1 MYDGIIITMKKTKLI
16 IITIITSLILSACS
30 STPIAGEIGTEPSVQ
45 GPAAGAESQESTDYS
60 DSTAKVRPDDGRTV
74 VGISMPDRLLERW
87 NHDGTFL
94 KEHFEAEGCEVILKF
109 ANNLIDTQI
118 SDIKSMID
126 GGADLLVITAVD
138 GAALSSILD
147 KAKSQGIKIIA
158 YDRLLM
164 NSDAVDF
171 YVSYDNYK
179 VGVLQAEYVISAL
192 KLKTSRDSKNIE
204 FVTGDPVDNNAKFFY
219 QGAFDTLQP
228 YIESGKLRVPSN
240 QQEFYETSTAQW
252 STDIAQQ
259 RLQII
264 LNSYYPEGEKLDA
277 VLCANDSTA
286 LGATRAIESDY
297 IGTNSVV
304 VTGQDADVANIYNI
318 IEGKQSM
325 TVFKALR
332 DESVVAVALG
342 LAILSDETPDES
354 LIASSHWNFECSYNT
369 TDYDNG
375 SKVIDSF
382 LLSPITVTRQNLE
395 KELFDTGYYARNAS
409 GLIYAVE

>member
-1 MYDGIIITMKKTKLI
+1 MKKTKLI
-16 IITIITSLILSACS
+16 IITIISALILSACS
-30 STPIAGEIGTEPSVQ
+30 STPVAGEIGTEPAVQ
-45 GPAAGAESQESTDYS
+45 KPAAGEAPTGSADYDGS
-60 DSTAKVRPDDGRTV
+60 AANVRQDDGRTV

-94 KEHFEAEGCEVILKF
+94 KEHFEDKGCEVILKY

-118 SDIKSMID
+118 SDIRSMIE

-164 NSDAVDF
+164 NSDAVDY

-179 VGVLQAEYVISAL
+179 VGVLQAEYIIAAL
-192 KLKTSRDSKNIE
+192 GLKHSKRVRNIE
-204 FVTGDPVDNNAKFFY
+204 FVTGDPVDNNARFFY
-219 QGAFDTLQP
+219 QGAVDTLSP
-228 YIESGKLRVPSN
+228 YLESGSLQVPST
-240 QQEFYETSTAQW
+240 QQGFYETSTAQW

-264 LNSYYPEGEKLDA
+264 LNSYYPEGITLNA

-286 LGATRAIESDY
+286 LGATRALESDY
-297 IGTNSVV
+297 IGKNSVV
-304 VTGQDADVANIYNI
+304 VTGQDADVANIYSI

-342 LAILSDETPDES
+342 LSILSDEEPDGK
-354 LIASSHWNFECSYNT
+354 LITSSGWDFDCSYNT

-375 SKVIDSF
+375 SKIVSSF
-382 LLSPITVTRQNLE
+382 LLSPITITKANLE

>member
-1 MYDGIIITMKKTKLI
+1 MKKIKFIT
-16 IITIITSLILSACS
+16 ITIIINLLLSSCG
-30 STPIAGEIGTEPSVQ
+30 STPMASEIGTNTVVQEPS
-45 GPAAGAESQESTDYS
+45 ATAEEAPQSYEQSS
-60 DSTAKVRPDDGRTV
+60 ANARIDDGRTV
-74 VGISMPDRLLERW
+74 VGISMPDKLLERW
-87 NHDGTFL
+87 NHDGIFL
-94 KEHFEAEGCEVILKF
+94 KEHFEKEGCEVILKY
-109 ANNLIDTQI
+109 ADNLIDTQI
-118 SDIKSMID
+118 SDIRSMID

-138 GAALSSILD
+138 GAALSSVLD

-164 NSDAVDF
+164 NSPAVDY

-179 VGVLQAEYVISAL
+179 VGVLQAEYIISAL
-192 KLKTSRDSKNIE
+192 RLEKSSQTKTIE
-204 FVTGDPVDNNAKFFY
+204 FVTGDPVDNNARYFY
-219 QGAFDTLQP
+219 QGAVDTLMP
-228 YIESGKLRVPSN
+228 YLESGKLSVLSN
-240 QQEFYETSTAQW
+240 QQGFYETSTAQW

-264 LNSYYPEGEKLDA
+264 LNSYYPENVRLDA

-286 LGATRAIESDY
+286 LGATRALESDY
-297 IGTNSVV
+297 AGKNNVV
-304 VTGQDADVANIYNI
+304 VTGQDADVANIYSI

-342 LAILSDETPDES
+342 LSILSDETPDAE
-354 LIASSHWNFECSYNT
+354 LITRSGWKFECSYNT

-375 SKVIDSF
+375 SKIIPSY
-382 LLSPITVTRQNLE
+382 LLSPITITKDNLE
-395 KELFDTGYYARNAS
+395 KELFDTGYYARNGS

>member
-1 MYDGIIITMKKTKLI
+1 MKKIKLI
-16 IITIITSLILSACS
+16 TITIIINLLLSSCG
-30 STPIAGEIGTEPSVQ
+30 STPMANEIGTNTVAQKPS
-45 GPAAGAESQESTDYS
+45 ATAEEAPQSYEQSS
-60 DSTAKVRPDDGRTV
+60 ANARIDDGRTV
-74 VGISMPDRLLERW
+74 VGISMPDKLLERW
-87 NHDGTFL
+87 NHDGIFL
-94 KEHFEAEGCEVILKF
+94 KEHFEKEGCEVILKY

-118 SDIKSMID
+118 SDIRSMID

-138 GAALSSILD
+138 GAALSSVLD

-164 NSDAVDF
+164 NSPSVDY

-192 KLKTSRDSKNIE
+192 RLEKSSQTKTIE
-204 FVTGDPVDNNAKFFY
+204 FVTGDPVDNNARYFY
-219 QGAFDTLQP
+219 QGAVDTLMP
-228 YIESGKLRVPSN
+228 YLESGKLSVLSN
-240 QQEFYETSTAQW
+240 QQGFYETSTAQW

-264 LNSYYPEGEKLDA
+264 LNSYYPENVRLDA

-286 LGATRAIESDY
+286 LGATRALESDY
-297 IGTNSVV
+297 NGQNSVV
-304 VTGQDADVANIYNI
+304 VTGQDADVANIYSI

-342 LAILSDETPDES
+342 LSILSDETPDAE
-354 LIASSHWNFECSYNT
+354 LITRSGWKFECSYNT

-375 SKVIDSF
+375 SKIIPSY
-382 LLSPITVTRQNLE
+382 LLSPITITKDNLE
-395 KELFDTGYYARNAS
+395 KELFDTGYYARNGS

>member
-1 MYDGIIITMKKTKLI
+1 MKKIKFIT
-16 IITIITSLILSACS
+16 ITIIINLLLSSCG
-30 STPIAGEIGTEPSVQ
+30 STPMANEIGTNTVAQKPS
-45 GPAAGAESQESTDYS
+45 ATAEEAPQSYEQSS
-60 DSTAKVRPDDGRTV
+60 ANARIDDGRTV
-74 VGISMPDRLLERW
+74 VGISMPDKLLERW
-87 NHDGTFL
+87 NHDGIFL
-94 KEHFEAEGCEVILKF
+94 KEHFEKEGCEVILKY
-109 ANNLIDTQI
+109 ADNLIDTQI
-118 SDIKSMID
+118 SDIRSMID

-138 GAALSSILD
+138 GAALSSVLD

-164 NSDAVDF
+164 TSPSVDY
-171 YVSYDNYK
+171 YVSYDNSK

-192 KLKTSRDSKNIE
+192 RLEKSSRTKTIE
-204 FVTGDPVDNNAKFFY
+204 FVTGDPVDNNARYFY
-219 QGAFDTLQP
+219 QGAMDTLMP
-228 YIESGKLRVPSN
+228 YLENGRLSVRSN
-240 QQEFYETSTAQW
+240 QKGFYETSTAQW

-264 LNSYYPEGEKLDA
+264 LNSYYPENVRLDA

-286 LGATRAIESDY
+286 LGATRALESDY
-297 IGTNSVV
+297 NGQNSVV
-304 VTGQDADVANIYNI
+304 VTGQDADVANIYSI

-342 LAILSDETPDES
+342 LSILSDETPDAE
-354 LIASSHWNFECSYNT
+354 LITRSGWKFECSYNT

-375 SKVIDSF
+375 SKIIPSY
-382 LLSPITVTRQNLE
+382 LLSPITITKDNLE

>member
-1 MYDGIIITMKKTKLI
+1 MKKIKLI
-16 IITIITSLILSACS
+16 TITIIINLLLSSCG
-30 STPIAGEIGTEPSVQ
+30 STPMANEIGTNTVAQKPS
-45 GPAAGAESQESTDYS
+45 ATAEEAPQSYEQSS
-60 DSTAKVRPDDGRTV
+60 ANARIDDGRTV
-74 VGISMPDRLLERW
+74 VGISMPDKLLERW
-87 NHDGTFL
+87 NHDGIFL
-94 KEHFEAEGCEVILKF
+94 KEHFEKEGCEVILKY

-118 SDIKSMID
+118 SDIRSMID

-138 GAALSSILD
+138 GAALSSVLD

-164 NSDAVDF
+164 NSPSVDY

-179 VGVLQAEYVISAL
+179 VGVLQAEYIIDAL
-192 KLKTSRDSKNIE
+192 GLEESSRTKTIE
-204 FVTGDPVDNNAKFFY
+204 FVTGDPVDNNARYFY
-219 QGAFDTLQP
+219 QGAVDTLMP
-228 YIESGKLRVPSN
+228 YLESGKLSILSN
-240 QQEFYETSTAQW
+240 QQGFYETSTAQW

-264 LNSYYPEGEKLDA
+264 LNSYYPENVRLDA

-286 LGATRAIESDY
+286 LGATRALESDY
-297 IGTNSVV
+297 NGQNSVV
-304 VTGQDADVANIYNI
+304 VTGQDADVANIYSI

-342 LAILSDETPDES
+342 LSILSDETPDAE
-354 LIASSHWNFECSYNT
+354 LITRSGWKFECSYNT

-375 SKVIDSF
+375 SKIIPSY
-382 LLSPITVTRQNLE
+382 LLSPITITKDNLE
-395 KELFDTGYYARNAS
+395 KELFDTGYYARNGS

>member
-1 MYDGIIITMKKTKLI
+1 MKKIKLI
-16 IITIITSLILSACS
+16 TITIISTLLLSSCA
-30 STPIAGEIGTEPSVQ
+30 STPMANEIGTNTVAQKPS
-45 GPAAGAESQESTDYS
+45 ATAEEAPQSYEQSS
-60 DSTAKVRPDDGRTV
+60 ANARIDDGRTV
-74 VGISMPDRLLERW
+74 VGISMPDKLLERW
-87 NHDGTFL
+87 NHDGIFL
-94 KEHFEAEGCEVILKF
+94 KEHFEKEGCEVILKF
-109 ANNLIDTQI
+109 ADNLIDTQI
-118 SDIKSMID
+118 SDIRSMID

-138 GAALSSILD
+138 GAALSSVLD

-164 NSDAVDF
+164 NSPSVDY

-192 KLKTSRDSKNIE
+192 RLEKSSQTKTIE
-204 FVTGDPVDNNAKFFY
+204 FVTGDPVDNNARYFY
-219 QGAFDTLQP
+219 QGAMDTLMP
-228 YIESGKLRVPSN
+228 YLENGRLSVRSN
-240 QQEFYETSTAQW
+240 QQGFYETSTAQW

-264 LNSYYPEGEKLDA
+264 LNSYYPENVRLDA

-286 LGATRAIESDY
+286 LGATRALESDY
-297 IGTNSVV
+297 SGKNNVV
-304 VTGQDADVANIYNI
+304 VTGQDADVANIYSI

-342 LAILSDETPDES
+342 LSILSDETPDAE
-354 LIASSHWNFECSYNT
+354 LITRSGWKFECSYNT

-375 SKVIDSF
+375 SKIIPSY
-382 LLSPITVTRQNLE
+382 LLSPITITKDNLE
-395 KELFDTGYYARNAS
+395 KELFDTGYYARNGS

>member
-1 MYDGIIITMKKTKLI
+1 MKKI
-16 IITIITSLILSACS
+16 NFIAITIMLSLILSSCG
-30 STPIAGEIGTEPSVQ
+30 STQVAGEIGTNSAVQKPS
-45 GPAAGAESQESTDYS
+45 ASESTDEPLPKTYDQS
-60 DSTAKVRPDDGRTV
+60 SVKVRPDDGRTV
-74 VGISMPDRLLERW
+74 IGISMPDKLLERW

-94 KEHFEAEGCEVILKF
+94 KEHFEKEGCEVVLKF

-118 SDIKSMID
+118 NDIRSMID
-126 GGADLLVITAVD
+126 EGADLLVITAVD
-138 GAALSSILD
+138 GAALSSIL
-147 KAKSQGIKIIA
+147 KEAKSQGIKVVA

-164 NSDAVDF
+164 NSDAVDY

-179 VGVLQAEYVISAL
+179 VGVLQAEYIIEAL
-192 KLKTSRDSKNIE
+192 RLKTSRDSKNIE
-204 FVTGDPVDNNAKFFY
+204 FVTGDPVDNNARYFY
-219 QGAFDTLQP
+219 QGAVDTLLP
-228 YIESGKLRVPSN
+228 YLENGKLRVISN
-240 QQEFYETSTAQW
+240 QQGFYETSTAQW

-264 LNSYYPEGEKLDA
+264 LNSYYPENVKLDA

-286 LGATRAIESDY
+286 LGATRALESDY
-297 IGTNSVV
+297 TGTNKVI
-304 VTGQDADVANIYNI
+304 VTGQDADVPNIYSI

-342 LAILSDETPDES
+342 LAILSDDTPDGQ
-354 LIASSHWNFECSYNT
+354 LITNSGWGFDCTYNT

-375 SKVIDSF
+375 SKIVPSF
-382 LLSPITVTRQNLE
+382 LLSPITVTKDNLE
-395 KELFDTGYYARNAS
+395 EELFDTGYYARNGA

>member
-1 MYDGIIITMKKTKLI
+1 MKKINFIT
-16 IITIITSLILSACS
+16 ITIIINLLLSSCG
-30 STPIAGEIGTEPSVQ
+30 STPMANEIGTNTVAQKPS
-45 GPAAGAESQESTDYS
+45 ATAEEATQSYEQSS
-60 DSTAKVRPDDGRTV
+60 ANARIDDGRTV
-74 VGISMPDRLLERW
+74 VGISMPDKLLERW
-87 NHDGTFL
+87 NHDGIFL
-94 KEHFEAEGCEVILKF
+94 KEHFEKEGCEVILKY

-118 SDIKSMID
+118 SDIRSMID

-138 GAALSSILD
+138 GAALSSVLD

-164 NSDAVDF
+164 NSPSVDY

-192 KLKTSRDSKNIE
+192 RLEESSRTKTIE
-204 FVTGDPVDNNAKFFY
+204 FVTGDPVDNNARYFY
-219 QGAFDTLQP
+219 QGAVDTLMP
-228 YIESGKLRVPSN
+228 YLESGKLSILSN
-240 QQEFYETSTAQW
+240 QQGFYETSTAQW

-264 LNSYYPEGEKLDA
+264 LNSYYPENVRLDA

-286 LGATRAIESDY
+286 LGATRALESDY
-297 IGTNSVV
+297 NGKNSVV
-304 VTGQDADVANIYNI
+304 VTGQDADVANIYSI

-342 LAILSDETPDES
+342 LSILSDETPDAE
-354 LIASSHWNFECSYNT
+354 LITRSGWKFECSYNT

-375 SKVIDSF
+375 SKIIPSY
-382 LLSPITVTRQNLE
+382 LLSPITITKDNLE
-395 KELFDTGYYARNAS
+395 KELFDTGYYARNGS

>member
-1 MYDGIIITMKKTKLI
+1 MKKIKFIT
-16 IITIITSLILSACS
+16 ITIIINLLLSSCG
-30 STPIAGEIGTEPSVQ
+30 STPMANEIGTNTVAQKPS
-45 GPAAGAESQESTDYS
+45 ATAEESPQSYEQS
-60 DSTAKVRPDDGRTV
+60 STNARSDDGRTV
-74 VGISMPDRLLERW
+74 VGISMPDKLLERW
-87 NHDGTFL
+87 NHDGIFL
-94 KEHFEAEGCEVILKF
+94 KEHFEKEGCEVILKY
-109 ANNLIDTQI
+109 ADNLIDTQI
-118 SDIKSMID
+118 SDIRSMID

-138 GAALSSILD
+138 GAALSSVLD

-164 NSDAVDF
+164 NSPSVDY

-192 KLKTSRDSKNIE
+192 GLEKSGRTKTIE
-204 FVTGDPVDNNAKFFY
+204 FVTGDPVDNNARYFY
-219 QGAFDTLQP
+219 QGAVDTLMP
-228 YIESGKLRVPSN
+228 YLENGRLSVLSN
-240 QQEFYETSTAQW
+240 QQGFYETSTAQW

-264 LNSYYPEGEKLDA
+264 LNSYYPENVRLDA

-286 LGATRAIESDY
+286 LGATRALESDY
-297 IGTNSVV
+297 NGQNSVV
-304 VTGQDADVANIYNI
+304 VTGQDADVANIYSI

-342 LAILSDETPDES
+342 LSILSDETPDAE
-354 LIASSHWNFECSYNT
+354 LITRSGWKFECSYNT

-375 SKVIDSF
+375 SKVIPSY
-382 LLSPITVTRQNLE
+382 LLSPITITKDNLE

>member
-1 MYDGIIITMKKTKLI
+1 M
-16 IITIITSLILSACS
+16 AN
-30 STPIAGEIGTEPSVQ
+30 EIGTNTVAQKPS
-45 GPAAGAESQESTDYS
+45 ATAEEAPQSYEQSS
-60 DSTAKVRPDDGRTV
+60 ANARIDDGRTV
-74 VGISMPDRLLERW
+74 VGISMPDKLLERW
-87 NHDGTFL
+87 NHDGIFL
-94 KEHFEAEGCEVILKF
+94 KEHFEKEGCEVILKY
-109 ANNLIDTQI
+109 ADNLIDTQI
-118 SDIKSMID
+118 SDIRSMID

-138 GAALSSILD
+138 GAALSSVLD

-164 NSDAVDF
+164 NSPSVDY

-192 KLKTSRDSKNIE
+192 RLEKSSQTKTIE
-204 FVTGDPVDNNAKFFY
+204 FVTGDPVDNNARYFY
-219 QGAFDTLQP
+219 QGAVDTLMP
-228 YIESGKLRVPSN
+228 YLESGKLSVLSN
-240 QQEFYETSTAQW
+240 QQGFYETSTAQW

-264 LNSYYPEGEKLDA
+264 LNSYYPENVRLDA

-286 LGATRAIESDY
+286 LGATRALESDY
-297 IGTNSVV
+297 NGQNSVV
-304 VTGQDADVANIYNI
+304 VTGQDADVANIYSI

-342 LAILSDETPDES
+342 LSILSDETPDAE
-354 LIASSHWNFECSYNT
+354 LITRSGWKFECSYNT

-375 SKVIDSF
+375 SKIIPSY
-382 LLSPITVTRQNLE
+382 LLSPITITKDNLE

>member
-1 MYDGIIITMKKTKLI
+1 M
-16 IITIITSLILSACS
+16 AN
-30 STPIAGEIGTEPSVQ
+30 EIGTNTVVQKPS
-45 GPAAGAESQESTDYS
+45 ATAEEAPQSYEQSS
-60 DSTAKVRPDDGRTV
+60 ANARIDDGRTV
-74 VGISMPDRLLERW
+74 VGISMPDKLLERW
-87 NHDGTFL
+87 NHDGIFL
-94 KEHFEAEGCEVILKF
+94 KEHFEKEGCEVILKY
-109 ANNLIDTQI
+109 ADNLIDTQI
-118 SDIKSMID
+118 SDIRSMID

-138 GAALSSILD
+138 GAALSSVLD

-164 NSDAVDF
+164 NSPSVDY

-192 KLKTSRDSKNIE
+192 RLEKSSQTKTIE
-204 FVTGDPVDNNAKFFY
+204 FVTGDPVDNNARYFY
-219 QGAFDTLQP
+219 QGAVDTLMP
-228 YIESGKLRVPSN
+228 YLESGKLSVLSN
-240 QQEFYETSTAQW
+240 QQGFYETSTAQW

-264 LNSYYPEGEKLDA
+264 LNSYYPENVRLDA

-286 LGATRAIESDY
+286 LGATRALESDY
-297 IGTNSVV
+297 NGQNSVV
-304 VTGQDADVANIYNI
+304 VTGQDADVANIYSI

-342 LAILSDETPDES
+342 LSILSDETPDAE
-354 LIASSHWNFECSYNT
+354 LITRSGWKFECSYNT

-375 SKVIDSF
+375 SKIIPSY
-382 LLSPITVTRQNLE
+382 LLSPIAITKDNLE
-395 KELFDTGYYARNAS
+395 KELFDTGYYARNGS

>member
-1 MYDGIIITMKKTKLI
+1 MKKIKFIT
-16 IITIITSLILSACS
+16 ITIIINLLLSSCG
-30 STPIAGEIGTEPSVQ
+30 STPMANEIGTNTVAQKPS
-45 GPAAGAESQESTDYS
+45 ATAEEAPQSYEQSS
-60 DSTAKVRPDDGRTV
+60 ANARIDDGRTV
-74 VGISMPDRLLERW
+74 VGISMPDKLLERW
-87 NHDGTFL
+87 NHDGIFL
-94 KEHFEAEGCEVILKF
+94 KEHFEKEGCEVILKY
-109 ANNLIDTQI
+109 ADNLIDTQI
-118 SDIKSMID
+118 SDIRSMID

-138 GAALSSILD
+138 GAALSSVLD

-164 NSDAVDF
+164 NSPSVDY

-192 KLKTSRDSKNIE
+192 RLEKSSQTKTIE
-204 FVTGDPVDNNAKFFY
+204 FVTGDPVDNNARYFY
-219 QGAFDTLQP
+219 QGAVDTLMP
-228 YIESGKLRVPSN
+228 YLESGKLSVLSN
-240 QQEFYETSTAQW
+240 QQGFYETSTAQW

-264 LNSYYPEGEKLDA
+264 LNSYYPENVRPDA

-286 LGATRAIESDY
+286 LGATRALESDY
-297 IGTNSVV
+297 NGQNSVV
-304 VTGQDADVANIYNI
+304 VTGQDADVANIYSI

-342 LAILSDETPDES
+342 LSILSDETPDAE
-354 LIASSHWNFECSYNT
+354 LITRSGWKFECSYNT

-375 SKVIDSF
+375 SKIIPSY
-382 LLSPITVTRQNLE
+382 LLSPITITKDNLE
-395 KELFDTGYYARNAS
+395 KELFDTGYYARNGS